1 MSRLTRV
8 SLFAKVYYFNAFQMA
23 DHSNQLPPEYDDIHP
38 PHYDPSFTAR
48 VSTSMRVPDRIAV
61 ANDQDSGDAQIL
73 LDQYNIG
80 RSAVDMN
87 VPDKIVVAG

>member
-1 MSRLTRV
+1 MSRLTRL
-8 SLFAKVYYFNAFQMA
+8 SLFAKVYYFNTFQMA

-48 VSTSMRVPDRIAV
+48 VSNSMRVPDRIAV